1 MKNLHNHSFDNCNI
15 NVLNMKIVDDNNID
29 KYAKI
34 KKSLLEN
41 DKATETNSSKL
52 HNYSRNISGNSQK
65 YMPSQS
71 CNDVHLNLLNN
82 EVLNN
87 SINKN
92 INVIENSKS
101 NSISLNNTKEGNKI
115 IKSEKNKKKKIL
127 NKIITKNNSQNNI
140 FLSPNIKKSDIEFN
154 KSNYIDKSVKN
165 WGDVKNK
172 YFDHIKNQEAIKKLE
187 KENLSKKQI
196 NNKYR
201 KFYFGRQRIYGMP
214 YYYDISSTYMN
225 DYYNKS
231 EHKRHEILI
240 DEISK
245 LRAYLQKYPNKNNV
259 EIIKDFLNKH
269 NIQNID
275 KLTNY
280 QLIQL
285 GKFVCQEDIYKTNSL
300 LKPYMNVKDMIYDI
314 LQNSLTLNNRFGEY
328 KFKDSIEK
336 LLKRFNISYINS
348 NNIFNYY
355 KKRINSSLDINP
367 KNNKKFYISELDYND
382 NTESLLNNINNMIN
396 EDEKIIENNNEEKSE
411 EAKEKEN
418 DDFITYS
425 KKRKEILDSIG
436 IVVNK
441 KPNNE
446 IFKDQ
451 YISPLIKTS
460 KNKIKKDSE
469 IYYNE
474 PKINIKKIK
483 DIKLPKIKNKVL
495 SYYKPNKLLLAP
507 DKNYSSNFSSLL
519 KDISGELK
527 NFENLYK
534 QQFDMA
540 TKRNLSLNNN
550 IKKNNIK
557 PLKISQSLKRLDNNN
572 VKKKIE
578 DMNKLYYGKS
588 NIKLELNDI
597 QKKNKLTEYI
607 ALANAKKHI
616 NIEII
621 KNMDFK

>member
-1 MKNLHNHSFDNCNI
+1 MKL
-15 NVLNMKIVDDNNID
+15 
-29 KYAKI
+29 
-34 KKSLLEN
+34 
-41 DKATETNSSKL
+41 
-52 HNYSRNISGNSQK
+52 
-65 YMPSQS
+65 
-71 CNDVHLNLLNN
+71 
-82 EVLNN
+82 
-87 SINKN
+87 
-92 INVIENSKS
+92 
-101 NSISLNNTKEGNKI
+101 
-115 IKSEKNKKKKIL
+115 
-127 NKIITKNNSQNNI
+127 
-140 FLSPNIKKSDIEFN
+140 KKSDLEFN

-165 WGDVKNK
+165 WGEVKNK
-172 YFDHIKNQEAIKKLE
+172 YFDHVKNQETIKKLE
-187 KENLSKKQI
+187 NENLNKKQI

-240 DEISK
+240 DEVSK

-285 GKFVCQEDIYKTNSL
+285 GKFVCQEDIYKINSL

-314 LQNSLTLNNRFGEY
+314 LQNSLTLNNQFGEY
-328 KFKDSIEK
+328 KFKDSVEK
-336 LLKRFNISYINS
+336 LLKRCKISDINY
-348 NNIFNYY
+348 NNNLNNN

-382 NTESLLNNINNMIN
+382 NTESLVNNINNMIN
-396 EDEKIIENNNEEKSE
+396 EDEKISEKNNEEKT
-411 EAKEKEN
+411 KEKEN
-418 DDFITYS
+418 DNFITYS

-436 IVVNK
+436 IVINK
-441 KPNNE
+441 KPE
-446 IFKDQ
+446 RDICKEH
-451 YISPLIKTS
+451 YISPLIKTN
-460 KNKIKKDSE
+460 KNNIKKDSE
-469 IYYNE
+469 ISYNE
-474 PKINIKKIK
+474 PKINIKKVK
-483 DIKLPKIKNKVL
+483 SIKLPKIKNKVI

-507 DKNYSSNFSSLL
+507 EKNYSSNFSSLL

-540 TKRNLSLNNN
+540 TKRNMSVSNNN
-550 IKKNNIK
+550 IKMK
-557 PLKISQSLKRLDNNN
+557 PLKVSKSLKKLDNNYI
-572 VKKKIE
+572 KKKIE

-621 KNMDFK
+621 KNMEIK

>member
-1 MKNLHNHSFDNCNI
+1 MKNFNNHSFDNCNI
-15 NVLNMKIVDDNNID
+15 NVLNMKIVEDNNID
-29 KYAKI
+29 KYKKI

-41 DKATETNSSKL
+41 DKATETNSTKL
-52 HNYSRNISGNSQK
+52 KNYSRNISGNSHK
-65 YMPSQS
+65 FMPFHSY
-71 CNDVHLNLLNN
+71 NDVHLNILNN
-82 EVLNN
+82 EILNN

-92 INVIENSKS
+92 INVNEINKS
-101 NSISLNNTKEGNKI
+101 NSLNNTKEGNKI
-115 IKSEKNKKKKIL
+115 NSEKNKNKTIL
-127 NKIITKNNSQNNI
+127 NKIITKTNSQNNI
-140 FLSPNIKKSDIEFN
+140 FFSPNIKKSDLEFN
-154 KSNYIDKSVKN
+154 KSNYIDNSIKN
-165 WGDVKNK
+165 WGEVKNK
-172 YFDHIKNQEAIKKLE
+172 YFDHVKNQETIKKLE
-187 KENLSKKQI
+187 KENLNKKQI

-240 DEISK
+240 DELSK

-285 GKFVCQEDIYKTNSL
+285 GKFVCQEDIYKINSL

-314 LQNSLTLNNRFGEY
+314 LQNSLTLNNKFGEY

-336 LLKRFNISYINS
+336 LLKKFKISDINLS
-348 NNIFNYY
+348 NNLNIN

-382 NTESLLNNINNMIN
+382 NTESLVNNINNMIN
-396 EDEKIIENNNEEKSE
+396 EDEKITENNNEEKSE
-411 EAKEKEN
+411 ETKEKEN

-436 IVVNK
+436 IAINK
-441 KPNNE
+441 KPDRDILKE
-446 IFKDQ
+446 Q
-451 YISPLIKTS
+451 YISPLIKTN
-460 KNKIKKDSE
+460 KNNIKKDSE
-469 IYYNE
+469 ISYNE
-474 PKINIKKIK
+474 TKINNKKVNG
-483 DIKLPKIKNKVL
+483 IKLPKIKAKVL

-540 TKRNLSLNNN
+540 TKRNMSVSNNN
-550 IKKNNIK
+550 FKMK
-557 PLKISQSLKRLDNNN
+557 PLKISKSLKRLDNNN
-572 VKKKIE
+572 IKKKIE

-621 KNMDFK
+621 KKMEIK

>member
-1 MKNLHNHSFDNCNI
+1 MKNFNNHSFDNCNI
-15 NVLNMKIVDDNNID
+15 NVLNMKIVEDNNID
-29 KYAKI
+29 KYKKI

-41 DKATETNSSKL
+41 DKATETNSTKL
-52 HNYSRNISGNSQK
+52 KNYSRNISGNSHK
-65 YMPSQS
+65 FMPSHS
-71 CNDVHLNLLNN
+71 YNDVHLNILNN
-82 EVLNN
+82 EILNN

-92 INVIENSKS
+92 INVNEINK
-101 NSISLNNTKEGNKI
+101 NNSLNNTKEGNKI
-115 IKSEKNKKKKIL
+115 NSEKNKNKTIL
-127 NKIITKNNSQNNI
+127 NKIITKTNSQNNI
-140 FLSPNIKKSDIEFN
+140 FFSPNIKKSDLEFN
-154 KSNYIDKSVKN
+154 KSNYIDNSIKN
-165 WGDVKNK
+165 WGEVKNK
-172 YFDHIKNQEAIKKLE
+172 YFDHVKNQETIKKLE
-187 KENLSKKQI
+187 KENLNKKQI

-240 DEISK
+240 DELSK

-285 GKFVCQEDIYKTNSL
+285 GKFVCQEDIYKINSL

-314 LQNSLTLNNRFGEY
+314 LQNSLTLNNKFGEY

-336 LLKRFNISYINS
+336 LLKKFKISDINLS
-348 NNIFNYY
+348 NNLNIN

-382 NTESLLNNINNMIN
+382 NTESLVNNINNMIN
-396 EDEKIIENNNEEKSE
+396 EDEKITENNNEEKSE
-411 EAKEKEN
+411 ETKEKEN

-436 IVVNK
+436 IAINK
-441 KPNNE
+441 KPDRDILKE
-446 IFKDQ
+446 Q
-451 YISPLIKTS
+451 YISPLIKTN
-460 KNKIKKDSE
+460 KNNIKKDSE
-469 IYYNE
+469 ISYNE
-474 PKINIKKIK
+474 TKINNKKVNG
-483 DIKLPKIKNKVL
+483 IKLPKIKTKVL

-540 TKRNLSLNNN
+540 TKRNMSVSNNN
-550 IKKNNIK
+550 IKMK
-557 PLKISQSLKRLDNNN
+557 PLKVSKSLKKLDNNYI
-572 VKKKIE
+572 KKKIE

-621 KNMDFK
+621 KKMEIK

>member
-1 MKNLHNHSFDNCNI
+1 MKNFNNHSFDNCNI
-15 NVLNMKIVDDNNID
+15 NVLNMKIVEDNNID
-29 KYAKI
+29 KYKKI

-41 DKATETNSSKL
+41 DKATETNSTKL
-52 HNYSRNISGNSQK
+52 KNYSRNISGNSHK
-65 YMPSQS
+65 FMPSHS
-71 CNDVHLNLLNN
+71 YNDVHLNILNN
-82 EVLNN
+82 EILNN

-92 INVIENSKS
+92 INVNEINK
-101 NSISLNNTKEGNKI
+101 NNSLNNTKEGNKI
-115 IKSEKNKKKKIL
+115 NSEKNKNKTIL
-127 NKIITKNNSQNNI
+127 NKIITKTNSQNNI
-140 FLSPNIKKSDIEFN
+140 FFSPNIKKSDLEFN
-154 KSNYIDKSVKN
+154 KSNYIDNSIKN
-165 WGDVKNK
+165 WGEVKNK
-172 YFDHIKNQEAIKKLE
+172 YFDHVKNQETIKKLE
-187 KENLSKKQI
+187 KENLNKKQI

-240 DEISK
+240 DELSK

-285 GKFVCQEDIYKTNSL
+285 GKFVCQEDIYKINSL

-314 LQNSLTLNNRFGEY
+314 LQNSLTLNNKFGEY

-336 LLKRFNISYINS
+336 LLKKFKISDINLS
-348 NNIFNYY
+348 NNLNIN

-382 NTESLLNNINNMIN
+382 NTESLVNNINNMIN
-396 EDEKIIENNNEEKSE
+396 EDEKITENNNEEKSE
-411 EAKEKEN
+411 ETKEKEN

-436 IVVNK
+436 IAINK
-441 KPNNE
+441 KPDRDILKE
-446 IFKDQ
+446 Q
-451 YISPLIKTS
+451 YISPLIKTN
-460 KNKIKKDSE
+460 KNNIKKDSE
-469 IYYNE
+469 ISYNE
-474 PKINIKKIK
+474 TKINNKKVNG
-483 DIKLPKIKNKVL
+483 IKLPKIKTKVL

-540 TKRNLSLNNN
+540 TKRNMSVSNNN
-550 IKKNNIK
+550 IKMK
-557 PLKISQSLKRLDNNN
+557 PLKISKSLKRLDNNN
-572 VKKKIE
+572 IKKKIE

-621 KNMDFK
+621 KKMEIK

>member
-1 MKNLHNHSFDNCNI
+1 MKNFNNHSFDNCNI
-15 NVLNMKIVDDNNID
+15 NVLNMKIVEDNNID
-29 KYAKI
+29 KYKKI

-41 DKATETNSSKL
+41 DKATETNSTKL
-52 HNYSRNISGNSQK
+52 KNYSRNISGNSHK
-65 YMPSQS
+65 FMPFHSY
-71 CNDVHLNLLNN
+71 NDVHLNILNN
-82 EVLNN
+82 EILNN

-92 INVIENSKS
+92 INVNEINK
-101 NSISLNNTKEGNKI
+101 NNSLNNTKEGNKI
-115 IKSEKNKKKKIL
+115 NSEKNKNKTIL
-127 NKIITKNNSQNNI
+127 NKIIANTNSQNNI
-140 FLSPNIKKSDIEFN
+140 FFSPNIKKSDLEFN
-154 KSNYIDKSVKN
+154 KSNYIDNSIKN
-165 WGDVKNK
+165 WGEVKNK
-172 YFDHIKNQEAIKKLE
+172 YFDHVKNQETIKKLE
-187 KENLSKKQI
+187 KENLNKKQI

-240 DEISK
+240 DELSK

-285 GKFVCQEDIYKTNSL
+285 GKFVCQEDIYKINSL

-314 LQNSLTLNNRFGEY
+314 LQNSLTLNNKFGEY

-336 LLKRFNISYINS
+336 LLKKFKISDINLS
-348 NNIFNYY
+348 NNLNIN

-367 KNNKKFYISELDYND
+367 KNNKKFYISELDIKAFQN
-382 NTESLLNNINNMIN
+382 
-396 EDEKIIENNNEEKSE
+396 EKSKDKSNE
-411 EAKEKEN
+411 NTKEKEN

-436 IVVNK
+436 IAINK
-441 KPNNE
+441 KPDRDILKE
-446 IFKDQ
+446 Q
-451 YISPLIKTS
+451 YISPLIKTN
-460 KNKIKKDSE
+460 KNNIKKDSE
-469 IYYNE
+469 ISYNE
-474 PKINIKKIK
+474 TKINNKKVNG
-483 DIKLPKIKNKVL
+483 IKLPKIKAKVL

-540 TKRNLSLNNN
+540 TKRNMSVSNNN
-550 IKKNNIK
+550 IKMK
-557 PLKISQSLKRLDNNN
+557 PLKISKSLKRLDNNN
-572 VKKKIE
+572 IKKKIE

-621 KNMDFK
+621 KNMEIK

>member
-1 MKNLHNHSFDNCNI
+1 MKNLNHSFDNCNI
-15 NVLNMKIVDDNNID
+15 NILNMKIVDDNNID

-41 DKATETNSSKL
+41 DKSEQSKINSSKPQN
-52 HNYSRNISGNSQK
+52 HPRNISGNLHK
-65 YMPSQS
+65 FIPSQS
-71 CNDVHLNLLNN
+71 WNDVHLNILSDDN
-82 EVLNN
+82 LNN
-87 SINKN
+87 SINKSSN
-92 INVIENSKS
+92 IVENNKSK
-101 NSISLNNTKEGNKI
+101 SISLSNSKEENKI
-115 IKSEKNKKKKIL
+115 NKSEKNNNEIIL
-127 NKIITKNNSQNNI
+127 NKIVTKNKSQNNI
-140 FLSPNIKKSDIEFN
+140 YLCPNIKKSDLEFN

-165 WGDVKNK
+165 WGEVKNK
-172 YFDHIKNQEAIKKLE
+172 YFDHIKNQETIKKLE
-187 KENLSKKQI
+187 KDNLNKRKI
-196 NNKYR
+196 DNKYR

-214 YYYDISSTYMN
+214 YFYDISSTYMN

-240 DEISK
+240 DELSK

-259 EIIKDFLNKH
+259 DIIKDFLNKH

-285 GKFVCQEDIYKTNSL
+285 GKFVCQEDIYKINSL

-314 LQNSLTLNNRFGEY
+314 LQNSLTLNNKFGEY

-336 LLKRFNISYINS
+336 LLKKFNISDINL
-348 NNIFNYY
+348 NNNLNNYQ
-355 KKRINSSLDINP
+355 KRINSSLDINP

-396 EDEKIIENNNEEKSE
+396 EDEKIVENNKEEKSE
-411 EAKEKEN
+411 ETKEIEN
-418 DDFITYS
+418 DDFIAYS

-441 KPNNE
+441 KSNRE
-446 IFKDQ
+446 IFKNQ
-451 YISPLIKTS
+451 YKSPLIKS
-460 KNKIKKDSE
+460 NKNNIKKDSE
-469 IYYNE
+469 IFFNE
-474 PKINIKKIK
+474 PKINIKKVK
-483 DIKLPKIKNKVL
+483 EIKLPKIKNKVL

-507 DKNYSSNFSSLL
+507 DKDYSSNFSSLL

-540 TKRNLSLNNN
+540 TKRNLSVNNN
-550 IKKNNIK
+550 LK
-557 PLKISQSLKRLDNNN
+557 PLKISQSLKKLDNNN
-572 VKKKIE
+572 IKKKIE

-621 KNMDFK
+621 KNMKIK

>member
-1 MKNLHNHSFDNCNI
+1 MKNFNNHSFDNCNI

-29 KYAKI
+29 KYKKI

-52 HNYSRNISGNSQK
+52 QNYSRNISCNSYK
-65 YMPSQS
+65 LMSSHS
-71 CNDVHLNLLNN
+71 CNDVHLNILNN

-92 INVIENSKS
+92 INVIENNKNNS
-101 NSISLNNTKEGNKI
+101 NSLNNTKEGNKT
-115 IKSEKNKKKKIL
+115 KFESNKNKIIL
-127 NKIITKNNSQNNI
+127 NKIKTKNKSQHNI
-140 FLSPNIKKSDIEFN
+140 FLSPNIKKSDLEFN
-154 KSNYIDKSVKN
+154 KSNYIDQSVKN
-165 WGDVKNK
+165 WGEVKNK
-172 YFDHIKNQEAIKKLE
+172 YYDHIKNKETIKKLE
-187 KENLSKKQI
+187 KEKLNKRQI

-240 DEISK
+240 DELSK

-269 NIQNID
+269 NIENID

-285 GKFVCQEDIYKTNSL
+285 GKFVCQDDIYKANSL
-300 LKPYMNVKDMIYDI
+300 LKPYKNVKDMIYDI
-314 LQNSLTLNNRFGEY
+314 LQNSLTLNNKFGEY

-336 LLKRFNISYINS
+336 LLKKFNISDINLS
-348 NNIFNYY
+348 NNLTIN
-355 KKRINSSLDINP
+355 KKRMNP
-367 KNNKKFYISELDYND
+367 KSNKKFYISELDYND

-396 EDEKIIENNNEEKSE
+396 EKIPENNNEEKSE
-411 EAKEKEN
+411 EIKEKEN
-418 DDFITYS
+418 DDFISYS

-436 IVVNK
+436 IAINK
-441 KPNNE
+441 KSE
-446 IFKDQ
+446 RDIIKDQ
-451 YISPLIKTS
+451 YISPLLKTN
-460 KNKIKKDSE
+460 KNNIKKDYE
-469 IYYNE
+469 IAYND
-474 PKINIKKIK
+474 PKINIKKVK
-483 DIKLPKIKNKVL
+483 NIKLPKIKTKVL
-495 SYYKPNKLLLAP
+495 SYYKPNQLLLAP

-540 TKRNLSLNNN
+540 TKRNLSVSNHNA
-550 IKKNNIK
+550 KMM
-557 PLKISQSLKRLDNNN
+557 PLKISKSLIKLDNNN
-572 VKKKIE
+572 IKKKIE

-621 KNMDFK
+621 KNMEIK